1 MASLTLQ
8 LRSTEVLQDLLPVR
22 RVLISAQV
30 GLELARQNLQRSTL
44 ANTIGSDETQDLTRS
59 GHGQTVQFEAVG
71 GVAVGDLAL
80 EVGGQVDDLDGVEG
94 ALLRADTASDAQ
106 ALTDEGDL
114 AVGVDFDTELAGLD
128 DGAGLLALLAT
139 FLRLALV
146 GVDNGDTVPCMS
158 FACPSFVCV
167 RAYCAVKSGAW
178 AREEGG
184 RTNRVS
190 LSTILAVFGLEEAPP
205 GRVSFVIK
213 RVSRWCCGLSC
224 GSTSKVA

>member
-1 MASLTLQ
+1 MLTSLTLQ

-44 ANTIGSDETQDLTRS
+44 ANTVGSDETQDLTRS

-94 ALLRADTASDAQ
+94 ALLRADTATDTQ

-114 AVGVDFDTELAGLD
+114 AVRVDFDTELAGLD

-146 GVDNGDTVPCMS
+146 GVDNGDTVSCMS
-158 FACPSFVCV
+158 FACPSFCVCV
-167 RAYCAVKSGAW
+167 CARLLCG
-178 AREEGG
+178 
-184 RTNRVS
+184 
-190 LSTILAVFGLEEAPP
+190 EA
-205 GRVSFVIK
+205 GRVGAGGWENKPGEFVDHFGGIWG
-213 RVSRWCCGLSC
+213 R
-224 GSTSKVA
+224 GSTARANVVCD